1 MHKLILAALL
11 LGFASVGAARADT
24 ADLTKPLDLKFT
36 AIDGRE
42 VDLAKLRGKVVLIDF
57 WATWCPPCRHIAPDV
72 VGLYQKYHAKGLEV
86 IGVSVDSDKDALADV
101 VKKEGLVW
109 PQYCDYKGADNVV
122 AAKYGIEQFPT
133 IFLVN
138 KQGVVVNNNLVD
150 LWVTDGAFERTTSPA
165 TLQRIDDAI
174 EKELNAP

>member
-1 MHKLILAALL
+1 MHKFILSALL
-11 LGFASVGAARADT
+11 LGSIFLNIARADT

-36 AIDGRE
+36 AIDGRP
-42 VDLAKLRGKVVLIDF
+42 VDLAKMRGKVVLIDF

-72 VGLYQKYHAKGLEV
+72 VGLYQKYHSKGLEV
-86 IGVSVDSDKDALADV
+86 IGVSVDSDKDGLLDA

-109 PQYCDYKGADNVV
+109 PQYCDYKGADNEV

-133 IFLVN
+133 LFLVN
-138 KQGVVVNNNLVD
+138 KKGVVVNGNLVD
-150 LWVTDGAFERTTSPA
+150 LWATDGAFEETTSPA
-165 TLQRIDDAI
+165 TLKRIDDAI